1 MPRIPAVFLHN
12 RKLETPDMTYR
23 ISVDTGGTF
32 TDVVVNDGNGNF
44 TIGKSLTTPDRIFDG
59 MRNAMA
65 HAGQDLGIS
74 LAELLENSSL
84 LIYGTTRA
92 TNAIVTKNVA
102 KTAFVTTEGF
112 PDILVLKEGGKFNPH
127 DFSQDYPQPY
137 IPRRHTFEIEERIGS
152 EGQVTAPLNIA
163 KARKTIQ
170 EIGRQGFEAVAVCLL
185 WSIANSAHEL
195 AVGSMIE
202 ENLPGVPY
210 TLSHQLLSVVREYR
224 RASATAIDASLKPL
238 MQAHLRDLETD
249 LRSAGYAGEILV
261 STAAGGCSSI
271 DALIKKPI
279 YTVGS
284 GPAMAPIA
292 AINYSRLENLGEDV
306 IVCDTGGTTF
316 DVGVVRDGRL
326 TFTRD
331 TWLGPRYTGDLL
343 GISAVDMRS
352 IGAGGGSIAWID
364 DGGLMRV
371 GPMSAGSVPGPACY
385 GHGGTKPTVSDAAVV
400 LGYFDPDYFLGGR
413 MRLDVEAARRA
424 IEGIAAQ
431 IGLTIEET
439 AFRILGLASDLMV
452 RAIGDVTINEGVNP
466 RESTLVAGGGA
477 AGVNIMLIAREL
489 GCSRVILPN
498 SASALSAAGMQFA
511 DIVAEEA
518 RSLITLSNR
527 FDTER
532 VNEVFDDLEEK
543 LHLFRRRLPDRGDS
557 YVIERF
563 GEARYLGQIW
573 ELDTPLGMSR
583 FSQEGDVTTYMDTFH
598 DVHERVFA
606 VRDTNSPIE
615 TVSWKARLMV
625 ALSEPLVPSSPMQVG
640 EARASSLSRP
650 CFFGSKQP
658 VDVPIYK
665 TADLARGNRIQGPA
679 IVEEATTTLVVY
691 PDMAVTVSGN
701 GHYLL
706 EIA

>member
-1 MPRIPAVFLHN
+1 
-12 RKLETPDMTYR
+12 MTYR

-44 TIGKSLTTPDRIFDG
+44 SIGKSLTTPDRIFEG
-59 MRNAMA
+59 MRNAMVNVA
-65 HAGQDLGIS
+65 QDMAIS
-74 LAELLENSSL
+74 LENLLENTSL

-92 TNAIVTKNVA
+92 TNAIVTKTVA
-102 KTAFVTTEGF
+102 KTALLTTEGF

-127 DFSQDYPQPY
+127 DFSQDYPHPY
-137 IPRRHTFEIEERIGS
+137 IPRRHTFEIEERVGS
-152 EGQVTAPLNIA
+152 EGQTVVPLNVEQ
-163 KARKTIQ
+163 ARRTISELGKQ
-170 EIGRQGFEAVAVCLL
+170 KFEAIAVCLL
-185 WSIANSAHEL
+185 WSIADPAHEL
-195 AVGSMIE
+195 QLGALIE
-202 ENLPGVPY
+202 EILPGTPY
-210 TLSHQLLSVVREYR
+210 TLSHQLISVVREYR

-238 MQAHLRDLETD
+238 MQAHLRHLEDD
-249 LRSAGYAGEILV
+249 LRLAGYQGEVLV

-271 DALIKKPI
+271 DALIEKPI

-292 AINYSRLENLGEDV
+292 AKTYSAVEGMGEDV

-326 TFTRD
+326 TFSRD

-385 GHGGTKPTVSDAAVV
+385 GRGGTKPTVSDAAVV

-413 MRLDVEAARRA
+413 MKLDVEAARQAVHGVALR
-424 IEGIAAQ
+424 

-466 RESTLVAGGGA
+466 RESTIVAGGGA
-477 AGVNIMLIAREL
+477 AGINIMLIAKEL
-489 GCSRVILPN
+489 GCNKVVLPS
-498 SASALSAAGMQFA
+498 SASALSASGMQFA
-511 DIVAEEA
+511 NIVAEEA
-518 RSLITLSNR
+518 QSLVTLSNR
-527 FDTER
+527 FDAVR
-532 VNEVFDDLEEK
+532 VNEVLDDLENK
-543 LHLFRRRLPDRGDS
+543 LHGFRRRLPGRGDA
-557 YVIERF
+557 YAIERI

-573 ELDTPLGMSR
+573 ELDTPLPTDR
-583 FSQEGDVTTYMDTFH
+583 FFGDDDLAAYVGAFH

-606 VRDTNSPIE
+606 VRDPNSPIE
-615 TVSWKARLMV
+615 TVSWKARLKV
-625 ALSEPLVPSSPMQVG
+625 ALSEPPVPAPRVEFTQVKPS
-640 EARASSLSRP
+640 ATVRP
-650 CFFGSKQP
+650 CFFGEKTPLQ
-658 VDVPIYK
+658 VPIYK
-665 TADLARGNRIQGPA
+665 AADLVRGSRVQGPA
-679 IVEEATTTLVVY
+679 IVEESTTTLVVY
-691 PDMAVTVSGN
+691 PDMAVSVSGN

>member
-1 MPRIPAVFLHN
+1 MN
-12 RKLETPDMTYR
+12 YR

-32 TDVVVNDGNGNF
+32 TDVVVNDSDGNF
-44 TIGKSLTTPDRIFDG
+44 TIGKALTTPDRIFEG
-59 MRNAMA
+59 MRNAMK
-65 HAGQDLGIS
+65 HAGQDLGVS
-74 LAELLENSSL
+74 LAELLENASL

-92 TNAIVTKNVA
+92 TNAIVAKNVA
-102 KTAFVTTEGF
+102 KTAFLTTQGF

-127 DFSQDYPQPY
+127 DFSQDYPPPY
-137 IPRRHTFEIEERIGS
+137 IPRRHTFEVEERIGS
-152 EGQVTAPLNIA
+152 EGQVVAPLNVA
-163 KARKTIQ
+163 EARRTIQ
-170 EIGRQGFEAVAVCLL
+170 EVGRQDYEAVAVCLL
-185 WSIANSAHEL
+185 WSIANPAHEI
-195 AVGSMIE
+195 AVGTLIE
-202 ENLPGVPY
+202 EMLPGIPY
-210 TLSHQLLSVVREYR
+210 TLSHQLLPVVREYR

-238 MQAHLRDLETD
+238 MQAHLRDLEAD
-249 LRSAGYAGEILV
+249 LRQAGYAGEILV

-292 AINYSRLENLGEDV
+292 AINYSRLEDMGEDV

-316 DVGVVRDGRL
+316 DVGVVRSGRL

-331 TWLGPRYTGDLL
+331 TWLGPRYTGNLL

-385 GHGGTKPTVSDAAVV
+385 GRGGTQPTVSDAAVV

-413 MRLDVEAARRA
+413 MQLDVEAARRVVDSMA
-424 IEGIAAQ
+424 SRIE
-431 IGLTIEET
+431 LTTEET

-489 GCSRVILPN
+489 GCGRVILPS

-511 DIVAEEA
+511 DIVAEET
-518 RSLITLSNR
+518 RSLIMLSNR
-527 FDTER
+527 FDSDR
-532 VNEVFDDLEEK
+532 VNQVLDELDEK
-543 LHLFRRRLPDRGDS
+543 LHAFRRRLPGRGDN
-557 YVIERF
+557 YAIERF

-573 ELDTPLGMSR
+573 ELDTPLGRDR
-583 FSQEGDVTTYMDTFH
+583 FAGNGDVADYMNAFH

-606 VRDTNSPIE
+606 VRDSNSPIE

-625 ALSEPLVPSSPMQVG
+625 ALSDLRE
-640 EARASSLSRP
+640 ASSVTGPGETTKSSISRP
-650 CFFGSKQP
+650 CFFGEKHP

-665 TADLARGNRIQGPA
+665 TADLARGGRVEGPA
-679 IVEEATTTLVVY
+679 IIEEQTTTLVVY
-691 PDMAVTVSGN
+691 PDMAVTVSGS

>member
-1 MPRIPAVFLHN
+1 MA
-12 RKLETPDMTYR
+12 YR

-44 TIGKSLTTPDRIFDG
+44 SIGKSLTTPDRIFEG
-59 MRNAMA
+59 MRNAMVNVA
-65 HAGQDLGIS
+65 QDVGTS
-74 LAELLENSSL
+74 LEDLLENTSL

-92 TNAIVTKNVA
+92 TNAIVTKTVA
-102 KTAFVTTEGF
+102 KTALLTTQGF
-112 PDILVLKEGGKFNPH
+112 PDVLVLKEGGKFNPH
-127 DFSQDYPQPY
+127 DFSQDYPHPY
-137 IPRRHTFEIEERIGS
+137 IPRRHTFEIEERVGS
-152 EGQVTAPLNIA
+152 EGQTIIPLNVEQ
-163 KARKTIQ
+163 ARRTISKLGEQ
-170 EIGRQGFEAVAVCLL
+170 NFEAIAVCLL
-185 WSIANSAHEL
+185 WSIADPAHEL
-195 AVGSMIE
+195 QLGALIE
-202 ENLPGVPY
+202 ETLPGVPY
-210 TLSHQLLSVVREYR
+210 TLSHQLISVVREYR

-238 MQAHLRDLETD
+238 MQAHLRDLEGD
-249 LRSAGYAGEILV
+249 LRLAGYQGEVLV

-271 DALIKKPI
+271 DALIEKPI

-292 AINYSRLENLGEDV
+292 AKTYSAIEGMGEDV

-326 TFTRD
+326 TFSRD

-385 GHGGTKPTVSDAAVV
+385 GRGGTKPTVSDAAVV

-413 MRLDVEAARRA
+413 MKLDVEAARRA
-424 IEGIAAQ
+424 VHGVALR

-466 RESTLVAGGGA
+466 RESTIVAGGGA
-477 AGVNIMLIAREL
+477 AGINIMLIAKEL
-489 GCSRVILPN
+489 GCRKVVLPN
-498 SASALSAAGMQFA
+498 SASALSASGMQFA
-511 DIVAEEA
+511 NIVAEEA
-518 RSLITLSNR
+518 QSLVTMSNR
-527 FDTER
+527 FDAAR
-532 VNEVFDDLEEK
+532 VNEVFDELENK
-543 LHLFRRRLPDRGDS
+543 LHVFRRRLPGRGDA
-557 YVIERF
+557 YAIERI

-573 ELDTPLGMSR
+573 ELDTPLPVDR
-583 FSQEGDVTTYMDTFH
+583 FFGDDDLAAYVGAFH

-606 VRDTNSPIE
+606 VRDPNSPIE
-615 TVSWKARLMV
+615 TVSWKARLKV
-625 ALSEPLVPSSPMQVG
+625 ALSEPPVPAPPVEFTEVKQS
-640 EARASSLSRP
+640 ATSRP
-650 CFFGSKQP
+650 CFFGGKTP
-658 VDVPIYK
+658 LEVPIYK
-665 TADLARGNRIQGPA
+665 PGDLLRGSRIQGPA
-679 IVEEATTTLVVY
+679 IIEESTTTLVVY
-691 PDMAVTVSGN
+691 PDMAVSISGN
-701 GHYLL
+701 GNYLL

>member
-1 MPRIPAVFLHN
+1 MA
-12 RKLETPDMTYR
+12 YR

-44 TIGKSLTTPDRIFDG
+44 SIGKSLTTPDRIFEG
-59 MRNAMA
+59 MRNAMVNVA
-65 HAGQDLGIS
+65 QDMETS
-74 LAELLENSSL
+74 LEELLENTSL

-92 TNAIVTKNVA
+92 TNAIVTKTVA
-102 KTAFVTTEGF
+102 KTALLTTQGF
-112 PDILVLKEGGKFNPH
+112 PDVLVLKEGGKFNPH
-127 DFSQDYPQPY
+127 DFSQDYPHPY
-137 IPRRHTFEIEERIGS
+137 IPRRHTFEIEERVGS
-152 EGQVTAPLNIA
+152 EGQTIIPLNVEQ
-163 KARKTIQ
+163 ARRTISKLGEQ
-170 EIGRQGFEAVAVCLL
+170 NFEAIAVCLL
-185 WSIANSAHEL
+185 WSIADPAHEL
-195 AVGSMIE
+195 QLGALIE
-202 ENLPGVPY
+202 ETLPGVPY
-210 TLSHQLLSVVREYR
+210 TLSHQLISVVREYR

-238 MQAHLRDLETD
+238 MQAHLRDLEGD
-249 LRSAGYAGEILV
+249 LRLAGYQGEVLV

-271 DALIKKPI
+271 DALIEKPI

-292 AINYSRLENLGEDV
+292 AKTYSAIEGMGEDV

-326 TFTRD
+326 TFSRD

-385 GHGGTKPTVSDAAVV
+385 GRGGTKPTVSDAAVV

-413 MRLDVEAARRA
+413 MKLDVEAARRA
-424 IEGIAAQ
+424 VHGVALR

-466 RESTLVAGGGA
+466 RESTIVAGGGA
-477 AGVNIMLIAREL
+477 AGINIMLIAKEL
-489 GCSRVILPN
+489 GCRKVVLPN
-498 SASALSAAGMQFA
+498 SASALSASGMQFA
-511 DIVAEEA
+511 NIVAEEA
-518 RSLITLSNR
+518 QSLVTMSNR
-527 FDTER
+527 FDAAR
-532 VNEVFDDLEEK
+532 VNEVFDELENK
-543 LHLFRRRLPDRGDS
+543 LHVFRRRLPGRGDA
-557 YVIERF
+557 YAIERI

-573 ELDTPLGMSR
+573 ELDTPLPVDR
-583 FSQEGDVTTYMDTFH
+583 FFGDDDLAAYVGAFH

-606 VRDTNSPIE
+606 VRDPNSPIE
-615 TVSWKARLMV
+615 TVSWKARLKV
-625 ALSEPLVPSSPMQVG
+625 ALSEPPVPAPPVEFTEVKHS
-640 EARASSLSRP
+640 ATSRP
-650 CFFGSKQP
+650 CFFGGKTP
-658 VDVPIYK
+658 LEVPIYK
-665 TADLARGNRIQGPA
+665 PGDLVRGSRIQGPA
-679 IVEEATTTLVVY
+679 IIEESTTTLVVY
-691 PDMAVTVSGN
+691 PDMAVSISGN
-701 GHYLL
+701 GNYLL

>member
-1 MPRIPAVFLHN
+1 
-12 RKLETPDMTYR
+12 MTYR

-32 TDVVVNDGNGNF
+32 TDVVVSDSAGTF
-44 TIGKSLTTPDRIFDG
+44 TIGKALTTPDRIFEG
-59 MRNAMA
+59 MRGALA
-65 HAGQDLGIS
+65 HAAQDLGIS
-74 LAELLENSSL
+74 LDDLLRNASL

-92 TNAIVTKNVA
+92 TNAIVTGSVA
-102 KTAFVTTEGF
+102 KTALLTTEGF
-112 PDILVLKEGGKFNPH
+112 PDVLVLKEGGKFNPH

-152 EGQVTAPLNIA
+152 EGQTVIPLNA
-163 KARKTIQ
+163 AQARKVIADL
-170 EIGRQGFEAVAVCLL
+170 GPQGFGAVAVCFL
-185 WSIANSAHEL
+185 WSIANPAHEL
-195 AVGSMIE
+195 QVGALIE
-202 ENLPGVPY
+202 EILPGMPY
-210 TLSHQLLSVVREYR
+210 TLSHQLIPVVREYR

-238 MQAHLRDLETD
+238 MQAHLRDLESD
-249 LRSAGYAGEILV
+249 LRAAGYGGEILV

-271 DALIKKPI
+271 EGLIEKPI

-292 AINYSRLENLGEDV
+292 AITYSRLEGMGEDV

-326 TFTRD
+326 TFSRD
-331 TWLGPRYTGDLL
+331 TWLGPRYTGNLL

-385 GHGGTKPTVSDAAVV
+385 GRGGTRPTVSDAAVV

-424 IEGIAAQ
+424 VGEVATR
-431 IGLTIEET
+431 IGLTVEET

-466 RESTLVAGGGA
+466 RESTIVAGGGA
-477 AGVNIMLIAREL
+477 AGVNIMLIAKEL
-489 GCSRVILPN
+489 GCRNVILPN

-518 RSLITLSNR
+518 RSVVMPSNR
-527 FDTER
+527 FDRAR
-532 VNEVFDDLEEK
+532 VNEVFDALEDK
-543 LHLFRRRLPDRGDS
+543 LHAFRRKLPGRGDA
-557 YVIERF
+557 YAVERF

-573 ELDTPLGMSR
+573 ELDTPLATDR
-583 FSQEGDVTTYMDTFH
+583 FAGDQDLSAYVDTFH

-606 VRDTNSPIE
+606 VRDVNSPIE
-615 TVSWKARLMV
+615 TVSWKARLKV
-625 ALSEPLVPSSPMQVG
+625 ALSDPPTPSPMV
-640 EARASSLSRP
+640 EAIGAATASSTRP
-650 CFFGSKQP
+650 CFFGDRVP
-658 VDVPIYK
+658 VEVPIYK
-665 TADLARGNRIQGPA
+665 SADLARGSRIQGPA
-679 IVEEATTTLVVY
+679 IIEESTTTLVVY
-691 PDMAVTVSGN
+691 PGMAVSISGN
-701 GHYLL
+701 GHYRLD
-706 EIA
+706 IA

>member
-1 MPRIPAVFLHN
+1 MA
-12 RKLETPDMTYR
+12 YR

-44 TIGKSLTTPDRIFDG
+44 SIGKSLTTPDRIFEG
-59 MRNAMA
+59 MRNAMVNVA
-65 HAGQDLGIS
+65 QDVGTS
-74 LAELLENSSL
+74 LEDLLENTSL

-92 TNAIVTKNVA
+92 TNAIVTKTVA
-102 KTAFVTTEGF
+102 KTALLTTQGF
-112 PDILVLKEGGKFNPH
+112 PDVLVLKEGGKFNPH
-127 DFSQDYPQPY
+127 DFSQDYPHPY
-137 IPRRHTFEIEERIGS
+137 IPRRHTFEIEERVGS
-152 EGQVTAPLNIA
+152 EGQTIIPLNVEQ
-163 KARKTIQ
+163 ARRTISKLGEQ
-170 EIGRQGFEAVAVCLL
+170 NFEAIAVCLL
-185 WSIANSAHEL
+185 WSIADPAHEL
-195 AVGSMIE
+195 QLGALIE
-202 ENLPGVPY
+202 ETLPGVPY
-210 TLSHQLLSVVREYR
+210 TLSHQLISVVREYR

-238 MQAHLRDLETD
+238 MQAHLRDLEGD
-249 LRSAGYAGEILV
+249 LRLAGYQGEVLV

-271 DALIKKPI
+271 DALIEKPI

-292 AINYSRLENLGEDV
+292 AKTYSAIEGMGEDV

-326 TFTRD
+326 TFSRD

-385 GHGGTKPTVSDAAVV
+385 GRGGTKPTVSDAAVV

-413 MRLDVEAARRA
+413 MKLDVEAARRA
-424 IEGIAAQ
+424 VHGVALR

-466 RESTLVAGGGA
+466 RESTIVAGGGA
-477 AGVNIMLIAREL
+477 AGINIMLIAKEL
-489 GCSRVILPN
+489 GCRKVVLPN
-498 SASALSAAGMQFA
+498 SASALSASGMQFA
-511 DIVAEEA
+511 NIVAEEA
-518 RSLITLSNR
+518 QSLVTMSNR
-527 FDTER
+527 FDAAR
-532 VNEVFDDLEEK
+532 VNEVFDELENK
-543 LHLFRRRLPDRGDS
+543 LHVFRRRLPGRGDA
-557 YVIERF
+557 YAIERI

-573 ELDTPLGMSR
+573 ELDTPLPVDR
-583 FSQEGDVTTYMDTFH
+583 FFGDDDLAAYVGAFH

-606 VRDTNSPIE
+606 VRDPNSPIE
-615 TVSWKARLMV
+615 TVSWKARLKV
-625 ALSEPLVPSSPMQVG
+625 ALSEPPVPAPPVEFTEVKHS
-640 EARASSLSRP
+640 ATSRP
-650 CFFGSKQP
+650 CFFGGKTP
-658 VDVPIYK
+658 LEVPIYK
-665 TADLARGNRIQGPA
+665 PGDLLRGSRIQGPA
-679 IVEEATTTLVVY
+679 IIEESTTTLVVY
-691 PDMAVTVSGN
+691 PDMAVSISGN
-701 GHYLL
+701 GNYLL

>member
-1 MPRIPAVFLHN
+1 
-12 RKLETPDMTYR
+12 MTYR

-44 TIGKSLTTPDRIFDG
+44 SIGKSLTTPDRIFDG
-59 MRNAMA
+59 MRNAMVNVA
-65 HAGQDLGIS
+65 QDMGTS
-74 LAELLENSSL
+74 LADLLENTSL

-92 TNAIVTKNVA
+92 TNAIVTKTVA
-102 KTAFVTTEGF
+102 KTALLTTQGF

-127 DFSQDYPQPY
+127 DFSQDYPHPY
-137 IPRRHTFEIEERIGS
+137 IARRHTFEIEERVGS
-152 EGQVTAPLNIA
+152 EGQTVIPLNVEQ
-163 KARKTIQ
+163 ARRTISGLGEQ
-170 EIGRQGFEAVAVCLL
+170 NFEAIAVCLL
-185 WSIANSAHEL
+185 WSIADPAHEL
-195 AVGSMIE
+195 QLGALIE
-202 ENLPGVPY
+202 EILPGMPY
-210 TLSHQLLSVVREYR
+210 TLSHQLISVVREYR

-238 MQAHLRDLETD
+238 MQAHLRDLEGD
-249 LRSAGYAGEILV
+249 LRLAGYQGEVLV

-271 DALIKKPI
+271 DALIEKPI

-292 AINYSRLENLGEDV
+292 AKTYSAMEGMGEDV

-326 TFTRD
+326 TFSRD

-385 GHGGTKPTVSDAAVV
+385 GRGGTKPTVSDAAVV

-413 MRLDVEAARRA
+413 MKLDVEAARHAVHGVALR
-424 IEGIAAQ
+424 

-466 RESTLVAGGGA
+466 RESTIVAGGGA
-477 AGVNIMLIAREL
+477 AGINIMLIAKEL
-489 GCSRVILPN
+489 GCRKVVLPS
-498 SASALSAAGMQFA
+498 SASALSASGMQFA
-511 DIVAEEA
+511 NIVAEEA
-518 RSLITLSNR
+518 QSLVTLSNR
-527 FDTER
+527 FDAVR
-532 VNEVFDDLEEK
+532 VNEVFDELENK
-543 LHLFRRRLPDRGDS
+543 LHAFRRRLPGRGDA
-557 YVIERF
+557 YAIERI

-573 ELDTPLGMSR
+573 ELDTPLPMDR
-583 FSQEGDVTTYMDTFH
+583 FFGDDDLAAYVDAFH

-606 VRDTNSPIE
+606 VRDKNSPIE
-615 TVSWKARLMV
+615 TVSWKARLKV
-625 ALSEPLVPSSPMQVG
+625 ALSEPPVPAPPVEFADVKRS
-640 EARASSLSRP
+640 ATLRP
-650 CFFGSKQP
+650 CFFGGKTP
-658 VDVPIYK
+658 LEVPIYK
-665 TADLARGNRIQGPA
+665 PGDLVRGSRVQGPA
-679 IVEEATTTLVVY
+679 IIEESTTTLVVY
-691 PDMAVTVSGN
+691 PDMAVSISGN
-701 GHYLL
+701 GNYLL

>member
-1 MPRIPAVFLHN
+1 
-12 RKLETPDMTYR
+12 MTYR

-32 TDVVVNDGNGNF
+32 TDVVVSDGTGSF
-44 TIGKSLTTPDRIFDG
+44 TIGKALTTPDRIFDG

-65 HAGQDLGIS
+65 HAAQDLGIT
-74 LAELLENSSL
+74 LDDLLRDASL

-92 TNAIVTKNVA
+92 TNAIVTGTVA
-102 KTAFVTTEGF
+102 RTALLTTEGF
-112 PDILVLKEGGKFNPH
+112 PDVLVLKEGGKFNPH

-137 IPRRHTFEIEERIGS
+137 IPRRYTFEIEERIGS
-152 EGQVTAPLNIA
+152 EGQTVIPLNLA
-163 KARKTIQ
+163 QARKVIA
-170 EIGRQGFEAVAVCLL
+170 ELGRQDFGAVAVCFL
-185 WSIANSAHEL
+185 WSIANPAHEL
-195 AVGSMIE
+195 QVGALIE
-202 ENLPGVPY
+202 EILPGVPY
-210 TLSHQLLSVVREYR
+210 TLSHQLIPVVREYR

-238 MQAHLRDLETD
+238 MQAHLRDLESD
-249 LRSAGYAGEILV
+249 LRAAGYGGEILV

-271 DALIKKPI
+271 DGLIEKPI

-292 AINYSRLENLGEDV
+292 GITYSRLEEMGEDV

-326 TFTRD
+326 TFSRD
-331 TWLGPRYTGDLL
+331 TWLGPRYTGNLL

-385 GHGGTKPTVSDAAVV
+385 GRGGTRPTVSDAAVV

-413 MRLDVEAARRA
+413 MRLDVAAARRA
-424 IEGIAAQ
+424 VAEVADR
-431 IGLTIEET
+431 IGLTVEET

-466 RESTLVAGGGA
+466 RESTIVAGGGA

-489 GCSRVILPN
+489 GCRNVILP
-498 SASALSAAGMQFA
+498 STASALSAAGMQFA

-518 RSLITLSNR
+518 RSLVMPSNR
-527 FDTER
+527 FDRAR
-532 VNEVFDDLEEK
+532 VNAVFDELEEK
-543 LHLFRRRLPDRGDS
+543 LHAFRRRLPGRGDS
-557 YVIERF
+557 YAIERL

-573 ELDTPLGMSR
+573 ELDTPLAADR
-583 FSQEGDVTTYMDTFH
+583 FGDDASLSAYVDAFH

-606 VRDTNSPIE
+606 VRDAASPIE

-625 ALSEPLVPSSPMQVG
+625 ALAEPPGPSTAAGPA
-640 EARASSLSRP
+640 EARVASTTRP
-650 CFFGSKQP
+650 CFFGDRTP
-658 VDVPIYK
+658 VEVPIHK
-665 TADLARGNRIQGPA
+665 AADLARGSRIQGPA
-679 IVEEATTTLVVY
+679 IIEESTTTLVVY
-691 PDMAVTVSGN
+691 PGMAVSISGN
-701 GHYLL
+701 GHYRLD
-706 EIA
+706 IA